1 MPALVATGRCATAVE
16 AAEIAFVE
24 QSGLPNQ
31 IAIADPGVHV
41 ITKIYALTECG
52 RLDEAMELAIAAYEL
67 TPTTA
72 PPDGLVWLSHQLGR
86 CALLR
91 GQVATAKRWLGEA
104 LARCDAHGIVGPS
117 RLVLSLVGTVDAC
130 LGDTAAAAAAVVE
143 MDRRPEFPFTRP
155 EQEFGRAWALA
166 AAGDLPGARRVLFA
180 AADLASTMGYR
191 IAEAWLLHDVARLGD
206 PASVV
211 DRLGELASACEG
223 ELVGAYAS
231 HAAAAAAGRPAA
243 LVESSDRFARLG
255 ARLLAAETASEA
267 AQAFQQR
274 GDGRAA
280 AAMGARATIA
290 GGGL

>member
-1 MPALVATGRCATAVE
+1 MLMASSVRVDWCCPC
-16 AAEIAFVE
+16 
-24 QSGLPNQ
+24 
-31 IAIADPGVHV
+31 
-41 ITKIYALTECG
+41 
-52 RLDEAMELAIAAYEL
+52 
-67 TPTTA
+67 
-72 PPDGLVWLSHQLGR
+72 
-86 CALLR
+86 
-91 GQVATAKRWLGEA
+91 
-104 LARCDAHGIVGPS
+104 
-117 RLVLSLVGTVDAC
+117 VGTVEAC

-211 DRLGELASACEG
+211 DRLGDLASACEG

-231 HAAAAAAGRPAA
+231 HAAAAAAGRPEA

-255 ARLLAAETASEA
+255 ARLLAAEAATEA

-274 GDGRAA
+274 GEGRAA
-280 AAMGARATIA
+280 AAMGARSTTLAEDCEGARTPGLASVVTVVPLTSRERDIATLAAQGESSKAIA
-290 GGGL
+290 ARLFLSVRTVNNHLQSVYSKLGVTGRGQLAGALEPAGVSSPAVPSARPPSSSPR